1 VNPGATAQDAYRQ
14 MLREHIAPALRELG
28 FRRGPSLGAFR
39 YETTT
44 HAAEVRFIKS
54 RLSTRQE
61 VSFWVK
67 LHASDI
73 RTERVYWRRTL
84 ASLDPE
90 PRVQWDIE
98 AGGPIQ
104 TVASD
109 VLRAFRSYGWPA
121 IQAALDN
128 PGYPKD
134 PAARW
139 PRTFPKI
146 PRGPLFDDEIEA
158 AQRSWAE
165 LVEIMDRADSD
176 PLAFRALLTRLE
188 SDPDPA
194 IRQGAAWFLLH
205 RVHDE
210 PSRQALRAAAA
221 EDEDVEVRWIARY
234 AFRLAQRQTP
244 PEAAGTATQ
253 S

>member
-28 FRRGPSLGAFR
+28 FRRGPSRGAFR

-54 RLSTRQE
+54 RLSTTQE
-61 VSFWVK
+61 ISFWVN
-67 LHASDI
+67 LHTSDI
-73 RTERVYWRRTL
+73 RTEWIYWQRTL

-90 PRVQWDIE
+90 PRVQWEVE

-104 TVASD
+104 SVASD
-109 VLRAFRSYGWPA
+109 VLRALRGYGWPA
-121 IQAALDN
+121 TQAALDN

-139 PRTFPKI
+139 LRTFPKI
-146 PRGPLFDDEIEA
+146 PRGPRSDDEIAA
-158 AQRSWAE
+158 AQRSRAE
-165 LVEIMDRADSD
+165 LAEIMDRADSD
-176 PLAFRALLTRLE
+176 PLAFQALLTRLE
-188 SDPDPA
+188 SDPHPG
-194 IRQGAAWFLLH
+194 IRQRAAWFLLH
-205 RVHDE
+205 RIDDE
-210 PSRQALRAAAA
+210 SSRQALRAAAA

-234 AFRLAQRQTP
+234 AFRLARRQTP
-244 PEAAGTATQ
+244 PGAAGTATL